1 MIFGWIGCVT
11 VAIIMARFT
20 RDLWPEKKLFGTKY
34 WFVVHRY
41 LMIIGWLAIV
51 ASYVVIFVQF
61 GGWTHTSSHS
71 VMGIVAG
78 ILATLQIGNSF
89 LRPGPDSPHRWI
101 FDYGHW
107 FIGNT
112 AHILALANIINSG
125 LKRSKAFL
133 WLLLAYLFVYLLFSD
148 LLKKLENRIRGSS
161 FSKRTPVVLQAA
173 VAGAVLTVA
182 SITTAL
188 IAIMFTS

>member
-61 GGWTHTSSHS
+61 GGWTHVS
-71 VMGIVAG
+71 V
-78 ILATLQIGNSF
+78 
-89 LRPGPDSPHRWI
+89 
-101 FDYGHW
+101 
-107 FIGNT
+107 
-112 AHILALANIINSG
+112 
-125 LKRSKAFL
+125 
-133 WLLLAYLFVYLLFSD
+133 
-148 LLKKLENRIRGSS
+148 
-161 FSKRTPVVLQAA
+161 
-173 VAGAVLTVA
+173 
-182 SITTAL
+182 L
-188 IAIMFTS
+188 I

>member
-1 MIFGWIGCVT
+1 M
-11 VAIIMARFT
+11 
-20 RDLWPEKKLFGTKY
+20 
-34 WFVVHRY
+34 
-41 LMIIGWLAIV
+41 
-51 ASYVVIFVQF
+51 
-61 GGWTHTSSHS
+61 
-71 VMGIVAG
+71 
-78 ILATLQIGNSF
+78 
-89 LRPGPDSPHRWI
+89 
-101 FDYGHW
+101 
-107 FIGNT
+107 
-112 AHILALANIINSG
+112 ANIINSG